1 MKFTRHFI
9 ALEQHTFWHFCFSLI
24 AIFHCSTVITT
35 AITHHFESQSTFQA
49 WEPIKMF
56 CSFRYWK
63 FMMDRN
69 AVIEFH
75 ALFFYVTND
84 LKGSNFGPSN
94 LWCKSFSA
102 PESKLGTRTIARKT
116 MHLCVIYSASFSYL
130 NGLLLPLNICRHF
143 KGRFP
148 LPSSSFPEE
157 T

>member
-1 MKFTRHFI
+1 
-9 ALEQHTFWHFCFSLI
+9 
-24 AIFHCSTVITT
+24 
-35 AITHHFESQSTFQA
+35 
-49 WEPIKMF
+49 
-56 CSFRYWK
+56 
-63 FMMDRN
+63 MDRN

-84 LKGSNFGPSN
+84 LKGSNFGPRN
-94 LWCKSFSA
+94 LLCKSFSP
-102 PESKLGTRTIARKT
+102 PESKLGTRTIAGKT

-130 NGLLLPLNICRHF
+130 NAILLPLNICRHF